1 MNVENKIRE
10 LLNKKQLSEENA
22 GPMGAAKGKDTSIPA
37 KTAGDAKNP
46 RQGSSEDATIASE
59 RDQET
64 DNPGAK
70 EASPIADNKSKI
82 SQSGAGA
89 APNFTTVADP
99 RSVVNQASSKGNV
112 HQEEYDPEEDE
123 DESEEFDFDLF
134 ESIMLDEGDLSIR
147 TLYNKYA
154 DHALGAG
161 DKPEPKKAAA
171 VKKAIV
177 KVHGATVMG
186 HLEKAKNAAAK
197 NDQDSESTHF
207 NNARSSAKSDTM
219 RATVGKNRSS
229 MRNEEFELEEAD
241 FAADLAT
248 LFDGNQDLSEEFR
261 DKASSLFE
269 AMVVARVSNEVSII
283 EDTLVAEAAE
293 LMEEYKSEL
302 VEKVDSYLGYVIE
315 NWIQE
320 NQLAVEN
327 GLRTDIAE
335 DFIEGLK
342 TLFAEHYVDVPEDKY
357 DVLGEMQ
364 SQIEEISSKLDE
376 AIAANVEL
384 HDANLQLNKESV
396 LSVVAEG
403 LAKTDAEKFKSL
415 VADVEFENADIFEE
429 KLNVIKE
436 NYFPKTRTLS
446 EEKFDDGVDND
457 FSEGSTV
464 SKYVKALDVL
474 AAKN

>member
-64 DNPGAK
+64 ENPGAK

-99 RSVVNQASSKGNV
+99 TSVVNQASSKGNV

-123 DESEEFDFDLF
+123 DLEDAEDADAEDG
-134 ESIMLDEGDLSIR
+134 LD
-147 TLYNKYA
+147 
-154 DHALGAG
+154 
-161 DKPEPKKAAA
+161 
-171 VKKAIV
+171 
-177 KVHGATVMG
+177 
-186 HLEKAKNAAAK
+186 
-197 NDQDSESTHF
+197 
-207 NNARSSAKSDTM
+207 
-219 RATVGKNRSS
+219 
-229 MRNEEFELEEAD
+229 LEED
-241 FAADLAT
+241 FAADLAS
-248 LFDGNQDLSEEFR
+248 LFDGNENLTEDFR
-261 DKASSLFE
+261 SKASSLFE
-269 AMVVARVSNEVSII
+269 AMVVARVSNEVGLI
-283 EDTLVAEAAE
+283 EDRLVTEAAE

-315 NWIQE
+315 NWIEE
-320 NQLAVEN
+320 NKLAVEN

-335 DFIEGLK
+335 DFIDGLK

-429 KLNVIKE
+429 KLTVIKE

-446 EEKFDDGVDND
+446 EEKFDDGVEND

-464 SKYVKALDVL
+464 SQYIKALDVL
-474 AAKN
+474 SSKT

>member
-64 DNPGAK
+64 ENPGAK

-99 RSVVNQASSKGNV
+99 TSVVNQASSKGNV
-112 HQEEYDPEEDE
+112 HQEEYEPEEDE
-123 DESEEFDFDLF
+123 DLEDAEDADAEDG
-134 ESIMLDEGDLSIR
+134 LD
-147 TLYNKYA
+147 
-154 DHALGAG
+154 
-161 DKPEPKKAAA
+161 
-171 VKKAIV
+171 
-177 KVHGATVMG
+177 
-186 HLEKAKNAAAK
+186 
-197 NDQDSESTHF
+197 
-207 NNARSSAKSDTM
+207 
-219 RATVGKNRSS
+219 
-229 MRNEEFELEEAD
+229 LEED

-248 LFDGNQDLSEEFR
+248 LFDGNENLTEDFR
-261 DKASSLFE
+261 SKASSLFE
-269 AMVVARVSNEVSII
+269 AMVVARVSNEVGLI
-283 EDTLVAEAAE
+283 EDRLVTEAAE

-315 NWIQE
+315 NWIEE
-320 NQLAVEN
+320 NKLAVEN

-335 DFIEGLK
+335 DFIDGLK

-446 EEKFDDGVDND
+446 EEKFDDGVEND

-464 SKYVKALDVL
+464 SQYIKALDVL
-474 AAKN
+474 ASKN

>member
-64 DNPGAK
+64 ENPGAK

-99 RSVVNQASSKGNV
+99 TSVVNQASSKGNV

-123 DESEEFDFDLF
+123 DLEDAEDADAEDG
-134 ESIMLDEGDLSIR
+134 LD
-147 TLYNKYA
+147 
-154 DHALGAG
+154 
-161 DKPEPKKAAA
+161 
-171 VKKAIV
+171 
-177 KVHGATVMG
+177 
-186 HLEKAKNAAAK
+186 
-197 NDQDSESTHF
+197 
-207 NNARSSAKSDTM
+207 
-219 RATVGKNRSS
+219 
-229 MRNEEFELEEAD
+229 LEED

-248 LFDGNQDLSEEFR
+248 LFDGNENLTEDFR
-261 DKASSLFE
+261 NKASSLFE
-269 AMVVARVSNEVSII
+269 AMVVARVSNEVGLI
-283 EDTLVAEAAE
+283 EDRLVTEAAE

-315 NWIQE
+315 NWIEE
-320 NQLAVEN
+320 NKLAVEN

-446 EEKFDDGVDND
+446 EEKFDDGVEND

-464 SKYVKALDVL
+464 SQYIKALDVL
-474 AAKN
+474 ASKN

>member
-37 KTAGDAKNP
+37 KTAGDTKNP
-46 RQGSSEDATIASE
+46 RQGSSEDATISSE

-70 EASPIADNKSKI
+70 EAAPIADNKSKI

-89 APNFTTVADP
+89 APNFSTVADP
-99 RSVVNQASSKGNV
+99 TSVVNQASSKGNV
-112 HQEEYDPEEDE
+112 HQEEFDPEDDADLDDAEDE
-123 DESEEFDFDLF
+123 DLEDGE
-134 ESIMLDEGDLSIR
+134 DED
-147 TLYNKYA
+147 
-154 DHALGAG
+154 
-161 DKPEPKKAAA
+161 
-171 VKKAIV
+171 
-177 KVHGATVMG
+177 
-186 HLEKAKNAAAK
+186 
-197 NDQDSESTHF
+197 
-207 NNARSSAKSDTM
+207 
-219 RATVGKNRSS
+219 
-229 MRNEEFELEEAD
+229 LEED

-248 LFDGNQDLSEEFR
+248 LFDGNENLTEDFR
-261 DKASSLFE
+261 SKASSLFE
-269 AMVVARVSNEVSII
+269 AMVVARVSNEVGLI
-283 EDTLVAEAAE
+283 EDRLVSEAAE

-364 SQIEEISSKLDE
+364 SQIEDISSKLDE

-384 HDANLQLNKESV
+384 HNANIELNKESV
-396 LSVVAEG
+396 LSIVAEG

-415 VADVEFENADIFEE
+415 VADVEFENAEIFEE

-446 EEKFDDGVDND
+446 EEKFDDGVEND
-457 FSEGSTV
+457 FSESSTV
-464 SKYVKALDVL
+464 SQYIKALDVL
-474 AAKN
+474 SAKN

>member
-22 GPMGAAKGKDTSIPA
+22 GPMGAVKGKDTSIPA

-46 RQGSSEDATIASE
+46 RQGSSEDATISSE

-64 DNPGAK
+64 ENPGAK
-70 EASPIADNKSKI
+70 EAAPIADNKSKI
-82 SQSGAGA
+82 AQSGAGA

-99 RSVVNQASSKGNV
+99 TSVVNQASSKGNV
-112 HQEEYDPEEDE
+112 HQEEYEPEEDE
-123 DESEEFDFDLF
+123 DLEDGEEED
-134 ESIMLDEGDLSIR
+134 
-147 TLYNKYA
+147 
-154 DHALGAG
+154 
-161 DKPEPKKAAA
+161 
-171 VKKAIV
+171 
-177 KVHGATVMG
+177 
-186 HLEKAKNAAAK
+186 
-197 NDQDSESTHF
+197 
-207 NNARSSAKSDTM
+207 
-219 RATVGKNRSS
+219 
-229 MRNEEFELEEAD
+229 LEED
-241 FAADLAT
+241 FAADLAS
-248 LFDGNQDLSEEFR
+248 LFDGNENLTEDFR

-269 AMVVARVSNEVSII
+269 AMVVARVSNEVGLI
-283 EDTLVAEAAE
+283 EDRLVEEAAE

-315 NWIQE
+315 NWIEE

-327 GLRTDIAE
+327 GLRTEIAE

-384 HDANLQLNKESV
+384 HNANIDLNKESV

-415 VADVEFENADIFEE
+415 VADVEFENAEIFEE

-446 EEKFDDGVDND
+446 EEKFDDGVEND

-464 SKYVKALDVL
+464 SQYIKALDVL
-474 AAKN
+474 SAKN

>member
-10 LLNKKQLSEENA
+10 LLNKKQLSEGVVAEA
-22 GPMGAAKGKDTSIPA
+22 GDATNPMQGSSQASPAAGKMGADKGKDSSIPA
-37 KTAGDAKNP
+37 KVAGDATNP
-46 RQGSSEDATIASE
+46 RQGSSQDATISSE
-59 RDQET
+59 RDNET
-64 DNPGAK
+64 ENPGAK
-70 EASPIADNKSKI
+70 EAGAVSGSNQGTL
-82 SQSGAGA
+82 SQGGAGA
-89 APNFTTVADP
+89 APNFSTVADP
-99 RSVVNQASSKGNV
+99 TSVVNQASSKGNV
-112 HQEEYDPEEDE
+112 HQEEYEPEEDE
-123 DESEEFDFDLF
+123 DLEDGE
-134 ESIMLDEGDLSIR
+134 DED
-147 TLYNKYA
+147 
-154 DHALGAG
+154 
-161 DKPEPKKAAA
+161 
-171 VKKAIV
+171 
-177 KVHGATVMG
+177 
-186 HLEKAKNAAAK
+186 
-197 NDQDSESTHF
+197 
-207 NNARSSAKSDTM
+207 
-219 RATVGKNRSS
+219 
-229 MRNEEFELEEAD
+229 LEED
-241 FAADLAT
+241 FAADLAS
-248 LFDGNQDLSEEFR
+248 LFDGNENLTEDFR
-261 DKASSLFE
+261 SKASSLFE
-269 AMVVARVSNEVSII
+269 AMVVARVSNEVGLI
-283 EDTLVAEAAE
+283 EDRLVTEAAE

-364 SQIEEISSKLDE
+364 SQIEDISSKLDE

-384 HDANLQLNKESV
+384 HNANIDLNKESV

-415 VADVEFENADIFEE
+415 VADVEFENAEIFEE

-446 EEKFDDGVDND
+446 EEKFDDGVEND

-464 SKYVKALDVL
+464 SQYIKALDVL
-474 AAKN
+474 SAKN

>member
-22 GPMGAAKGKDTSIPA
+22 GPMGAVKGKDTSIPA

-46 RQGSSEDATIASE
+46 RQGSSEDATISSE

-64 DNPGAK
+64 ENPGAK
-70 EASPIADNKSKI
+70 EAAPIADNKSKI
-82 SQSGAGA
+82 AQSGAGA

-99 RSVVNQASSKGNV
+99 TSVVNQASSKGNV
-112 HQEEYDPEEDE
+112 HQEEYEPEEDE
-123 DESEEFDFDLF
+123 DLEDGEEED
-134 ESIMLDEGDLSIR
+134 
-147 TLYNKYA
+147 
-154 DHALGAG
+154 
-161 DKPEPKKAAA
+161 
-171 VKKAIV
+171 
-177 KVHGATVMG
+177 
-186 HLEKAKNAAAK
+186 
-197 NDQDSESTHF
+197 
-207 NNARSSAKSDTM
+207 
-219 RATVGKNRSS
+219 
-229 MRNEEFELEEAD
+229 LEED
-241 FAADLAT
+241 FAADLAS
-248 LFDGNQDLSEEFR
+248 LFDGNENLTEDFR

-269 AMVVARVSNEVSII
+269 AMVVARVSNEVGLI
-283 EDTLVAEAAE
+283 EDRLVEEAAE

-315 NWIQE
+315 NWIEE

-384 HDANLQLNKESV
+384 HNANIDLNKESV

-415 VADVEFENADIFEE
+415 VADVEFENAEIFEE

-436 NYFPKTRTLS
+436 NYFPKTRSLS
-446 EEKFDDGVDND
+446 EEKFEDGVETD
-457 FSEGSTV
+457 FNEGSTV
-464 SKYVKALDVL
+464 SQYIKALDVL
-474 AAKN
+474 SSKT

>member
-22 GPMGAAKGKDTSIPA
+22 GPMGAVKGKDTSIPA

-64 DNPGAK
+64 ENPGAK
-70 EASPIADNKSKI
+70 EAAPIADNKSKI

-99 RSVVNQASSKGNV
+99 ASVVNQASSKGNV

-123 DESEEFDFDLF
+123 DLE
-134 ESIMLDEGDLSIR
+134 DE
-147 TLYNKYA
+147 
-154 DHALGAG
+154 
-161 DKPEPKKAAA
+161 
-171 VKKAIV
+171 
-177 KVHGATVMG
+177 
-186 HLEKAKNAAAK
+186 
-197 NDQDSESTHF
+197 
-207 NNARSSAKSDTM
+207 
-219 RATVGKNRSS
+219 
-229 MRNEEFELEEAD
+229 ELEDEDLEED
-241 FAADLAT
+241 FAADLVT
-248 LFDGNQDLSEEFR
+248 LFDGNENLTEDFR
-261 DKASSLFE
+261 NKASSLFE
-269 AMVVARVSNEVSII
+269 AMVVARVSNEVSLI
-283 EDTLVAEAAE
+283 EDRLVEEAAE

-364 SQIEEISSKLDE
+364 LQIEEISSKLDE

-384 HDANLQLNKESV
+384 HDANLHLNKESV

-464 SKYVKALDVL
+464 SQYIKALDVL
-474 AAKN
+474 ASKN

>member
-70 EASPIADNKSKI
+70 EASPISDNKSKI
-82 SQSGAGA
+82 TQSGAGD
-89 APNFTTVADP
+89 APNFTTHSDP
-99 RSVVNQASSKGNV
+99 TSVVNMASSKGNV
-112 HQEEYDPEEDE
+112 HQEEYEPEDDADLEDAEDADLEDGADLEED
-123 DESEEFDFDLF
+123 
-134 ESIMLDEGDLSIR
+134 I
-147 TLYNKYA
+147 
-154 DHALGAG
+154 
-161 DKPEPKKAAA
+161 
-171 VKKAIV
+171 
-177 KVHGATVMG
+177 
-186 HLEKAKNAAAK
+186 
-197 NDQDSESTHF
+197 
-207 NNARSSAKSDTM
+207 
-219 RATVGKNRSS
+219 
-229 MRNEEFELEEAD
+229 
-241 FAADLAT
+241 AADLAS
-248 LFDGNQDLSEEFR
+248 LFDGNENLTEDFR
-261 DKASSLFE
+261 SKASSLFE
-269 AMVVARVSNEVSII
+269 AMVVARVSNEVGLI
-283 EDTLVAEAAE
+283 EDRLVTEAAE

-315 NWIQE
+315 NWIEE
-320 NQLAVEN
+320 NKLAVEN

-446 EEKFDDGVDND
+446 EEKFDDGVEND

-464 SKYVKALDVL
+464 SQYIKALDVL
-474 AAKN
+474 ASKN

>member
-37 KTAGDAKNP
+37 KTAGDTKNP
-46 RQGSSEDATIASE
+46 RQGSSEDATISSE

-70 EASPIADNKSKI
+70 EAAPIADNKSKI

-89 APNFTTVADP
+89 APNFSTVADP
-99 RSVVNQASSKGNV
+99 TSVVNQASSKGNV
-112 HQEEYDPEEDE
+112 HQEEFDPEDDADLDDAEDA
-123 DESEEFDFDLF
+123 DLDDG
-134 ESIMLDEGDLSIR
+134 EGLD
-147 TLYNKYA
+147 
-154 DHALGAG
+154 
-161 DKPEPKKAAA
+161 
-171 VKKAIV
+171 
-177 KVHGATVMG
+177 
-186 HLEKAKNAAAK
+186 
-197 NDQDSESTHF
+197 
-207 NNARSSAKSDTM
+207 
-219 RATVGKNRSS
+219 
-229 MRNEEFELEEAD
+229 LEED

-248 LFDGNQDLSEEFR
+248 LFDGNENLTEDFR
-261 DKASSLFE
+261 SKASSLFE
-269 AMVVARVSNEVSII
+269 AMVVARVSNEVGLI
-283 EDTLVAEAAE
+283 EDRLVSEAAE

-315 NWIQE
+315 NWIEE

-342 TLFAEHYVDVPEDKY
+342 TLFAEQYVEVPEDKY

-364 SQIEEISSKLDE
+364 SQIEDISSKLDE

-384 HDANLQLNKESV
+384 HNANIELNKESV

-446 EEKFDDGVDND
+446 EEKFDDGVEND
-457 FSEGSTV
+457 FSESSTV
-464 SKYVKALDVL
+464 SQYIKALDVL
-474 AAKN
+474 SAKN

>member
-22 GPMGAAKGKDTSIPA
+22 GPMGAVKGKDTSIPA

-46 RQGSSEDATIASE
+46 RQGSSEDATVSSE
-59 RDQET
+59 RDDKTE
-64 DNPGAK
+64 NPGAK
-70 EASPIADNKSKI
+70 EAAPIADNKSKI
-82 SQSGAGA
+82 AQSGAGA

-99 RSVVNQASSKGNV
+99 TSVVNQASSKGNV
-112 HQEEYDPEEDE
+112 HQEEYEPEEDE
-123 DESEEFDFDLF
+123 DLADGE
-134 ESIMLDEGDLSIR
+134 DED
-147 TLYNKYA
+147 
-154 DHALGAG
+154 
-161 DKPEPKKAAA
+161 
-171 VKKAIV
+171 
-177 KVHGATVMG
+177 
-186 HLEKAKNAAAK
+186 
-197 NDQDSESTHF
+197 
-207 NNARSSAKSDTM
+207 
-219 RATVGKNRSS
+219 
-229 MRNEEFELEEAD
+229 LEED
-241 FAADLAT
+241 FAADLAS
-248 LFDGNQDLSEEFR
+248 LFDGNENLTEDFR

-269 AMVVARVSNEVSII
+269 AMVVARVSNEVGLI
-283 EDTLVAEAAE
+283 EDRLVEEAAE

-315 NWIQE
+315 NWIEE

-327 GLRTDIAE
+327 GLRTEIAE

-384 HDANLQLNKESV
+384 HNANIDLNKESV

-415 VADVEFENADIFEE
+415 VADVEFENAEIFEE

-446 EEKFDDGVDND
+446 EEKFDDGVEND

-464 SKYVKALDVL
+464 SQYIKALDVL
-474 AAKN
+474 SAKN

>member
-10 LLNKKQLSEENA
+10 LLTKKQLSEENA

-37 KTAGDAKNP
+37 KTAGDTKNP
-46 RQGSSEDATIASE
+46 RQGSSEDATISSE

-64 DNPGAK
+64 ENPGAK

-99 RSVVNQASSKGNV
+99 TSVVNQASSKGNV
-112 HQEEYDPEEDE
+112 HQEEYDPEEEEVEDLEDGEDE
-123 DESEEFDFDLF
+123 D
-134 ESIMLDEGDLSIR
+134 
-147 TLYNKYA
+147 
-154 DHALGAG
+154 
-161 DKPEPKKAAA
+161 
-171 VKKAIV
+171 
-177 KVHGATVMG
+177 
-186 HLEKAKNAAAK
+186 
-197 NDQDSESTHF
+197 
-207 NNARSSAKSDTM
+207 
-219 RATVGKNRSS
+219 
-229 MRNEEFELEEAD
+229 LEED
-241 FAADLAT
+241 FAADLAS
-248 LFDGNQDLSEEFR
+248 LFDGNENLTEDFR
-261 DKASSLFE
+261 NKASSLFE
-269 AMVVARVSNEVSII
+269 AMVVARVSNEVSLI
-283 EDTLVAEAAE
+283 EDRLVGEAAE

-342 TLFAEHYVDVPEDKY
+342 TLFAEHYVEVPEDKY

-415 VADVEFENADIFEE
+415 VADVEFENAEIFEE

-436 NYFPKTRTLS
+436 NYFPKTKTLS
-446 EEKFDDGVDND
+446 EEKFDDGVEND
-457 FSEGSTV
+457 FSESSTV
-464 SKYVKALDVL
+464 SQYIKALDVL
-474 AAKN
+474 SAKN